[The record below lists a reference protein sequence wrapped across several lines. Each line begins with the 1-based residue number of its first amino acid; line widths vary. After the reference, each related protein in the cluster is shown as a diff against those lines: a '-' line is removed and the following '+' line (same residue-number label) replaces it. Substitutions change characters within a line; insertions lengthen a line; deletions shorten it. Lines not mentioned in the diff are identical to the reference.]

1 MNCLLESVAG
11 IYIGM
16 QQRLFIKTGDDPLQ
30 KAQEDLEV
38 CKWQLQERADELQTT
53 STALC
58 QDALSKKRLGQVQP
72 ALQKFQEYKRCH
84 AQLVKVTNG
93 IGLLNQQLDILHTND
108 LDKQIMH
115 SLKTS
120 TNAMR
125 AAGIESTAKEADNVM
140 VELED
145 QVRESENLSNIF
157 SSPLEVVDEG
167 TLEMELDAMMQD
179 DVHPE
184 PVLLSSMGSMGDPE
198 TPRPALPSATQVKTH
213 TRESGVVL
221 LE

>member
-157 SSPLEVVDEG
+157 SSKRVVDEG
-167 TLEMELDAMMQD
+167 TLEMELNAMKQEE
-179 DVHPE
+179 VHPE

-198 TPRPALPSATQVKTH
+198 TPRPVLPSATQVKTH

>member
-1 MNCLLESVAG
+1 M
-11 IYIGM
+11 
-16 QQRLFIKTGDDPLQ
+16 
-30 KAQEDLEV
+30 
-38 CKWQLQERADELQTT
+38 
-53 STALC
+53 
-58 QDALSKKRLGQVQP
+58 
-72 ALQKFQEYKRCH
+72 
-84 AQLVKVTNG
+84 KVTNG

-167 TLEMELDAMMQD
+167 TLEMELDAMMQE

-184 PVLLSSMGSMGDPE
+184 PVLLSSMGDTE
-198 TPRPALPSATQVKTH
+198 TPRPALPPSATQVKTH

>member
-58 QDALSKKRLGQVQP
+58 QDALSKRRLGQVQP

-184 PVLLSSMGSMGDPE
+184 PVLLSSMVDTE
-198 TPRPALPSATQVKTH
+198 TPRPALPPSATQVKTH